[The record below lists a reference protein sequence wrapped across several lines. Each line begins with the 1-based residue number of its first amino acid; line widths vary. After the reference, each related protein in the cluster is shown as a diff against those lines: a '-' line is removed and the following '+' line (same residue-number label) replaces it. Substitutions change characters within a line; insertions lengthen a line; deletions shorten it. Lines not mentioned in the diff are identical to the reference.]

1 MLLNKTQLSRLSR
14 DATCLQTS
22 LAMDLNTLGI
32 NQSYIPTVKSCPLK
46 QHSSKLAPPSCRQRS
61 FVEIPWLLPYSSQGS
76 TLKKQHQTPQNPH
89 GNKTHPHR
97 HTGKKQQT
105 TENTTTACT
114 VQAFIEQKEEVMAPK
129 VKMAKCKKAKCIF

>member
-1 MLLNKTQLSRLSR
+1 MFCLLRAAQQNTAVPPFKRCHVST
-14 DATCLQTS
+14 DFTS
-22 LAMDLNTLGI
+22 NGPKHTRY
-32 NQSYIPTVKSCPLK
+32 QSYIPTVKSCPLK
-46 QHSSKLAPPSCRQRS
+46 QHSSKLAPPFCRQRS

-114 VQAFIEQKEEVMAPK
+114 VQAFIEQKE